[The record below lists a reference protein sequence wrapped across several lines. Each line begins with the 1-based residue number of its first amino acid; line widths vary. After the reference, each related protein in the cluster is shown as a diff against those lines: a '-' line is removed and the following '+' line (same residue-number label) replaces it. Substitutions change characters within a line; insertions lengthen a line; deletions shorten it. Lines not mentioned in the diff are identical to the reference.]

1 MLQVVNSKSDR
12 DEAELYIPNILMDY
26 LNCRWFMNLS
36 IQVKKYSW
44 IKLVNSQL
52 FYLELFAIVKSE
64 FNQWISKHIF
74 VIF

>member
-44 IKLVNSQL
+44 IKLINSQL
-52 FYLELFAIVKSE
+52 FYLELIAIVKSK